1 MAYIKDIKN
10 TIIKIARAVLI
21 DIQFNSSSI
30 SFMGFIIIQTFIRYI
45 KFYIVKINTSFLF
58 CFVDLD

>member
-10 TIIKIARAVLI
+10 TIINIAKAVLI

-30 SFMGFIIIQTFIRYI
+30 LFMGSIIIQIFIRYI

-58 CFVDLD
+58 CFADLD